1 MKTYWRLLGFA
12 KPLEKYAIPYFF
24 YTLFYALFNLMNFML
39 IIPILST
46 LFGGEAAMA
55 PVREMPPLEFST
67 AWLEGSIRYLI
78 YVVYG
83 ESYEILDVLT
93 MLAAIIATSAL
104 LSNTFRY
111 LGQRT
116 VENMKIRALQRLRNQ
131 TYNNVM
137 RLNVGYFTNERKG
150 DIVSRIMAD
159 VQVVRFCITNTL
171 QVAFREPFLILSYF
185 VGMVAISWKLT
196 IFTLIYLPIVGL
208 IIGRIVKKLRKPA
221 LTAQEQFGELTSVLD
236 ESIAGVKIVK
246 GYGGEEFFGDRFA
259 RINKAYSDVSRKMM
273 YRQQLAS
280 PMSEFLGIL
289 AAAGLMV
296 AGGLLVVGGSLD
308 ASGFLAYI
316 GIFSQVTRP
325 IRQFTDAFANI
336 NQGIAAGERV
346 LSLLDSRSPITEKRD
361 AIALTEFKESI
372 ELRNVSFAYEEREV
386 LSGVSFTIRKGETVA
401 LVGPSGGGKSTISD
415 LIPRFYDVTAGEI
428 LIDGRNI
435 KDYTLDSLRDKFGMV
450 SQETILF
457 NDTIENNIL
466 LGNLDASHE
475 EVVAAAR
482 VANADGFIGETP
494 EGYNTNIGDRGS
506 KLSGGQRQ
514 RLSIAR
520 AVLKNPDILILDE
533 ATSALDT
540 ESEQLVQTALDKL
553 QSGRTSIVIAHRLS
567 TIHNADRIVV
577 IDAGRVAEQGT
588 HDELIAKG
596 GIYAKLIE
604 MQQHRQK
611 GIRRNRKS
619 KRSNGYDHG
628 NERHRKNRRIKPG
641 QSGSYR

>member
-185 VGMVAISWKLT
+185 VGMIAISWKLT

-435 KDYTLDSLRDKFGMV
+435 KDYTLDSLRDKFGLV

-577 IDAGRVAEQGT
+577 IDAGHVAEQGT
-588 HDELIAKG
+588 HNELIAKG

-604 MQQHRQK
+604 MQQV
-611 GIRRNRKS
+611 
-619 KRSNGYDHG
+619 
-628 NERHRKNRRIKPG
+628 
-641 QSGSYR
+641 

>member
-83 ESYEILDVLT
+83 ESFEIIDVLT

-196 IFTLIYLPIVGL
+196 LFTLIYLPIVGL

-386 LSGVSFTIRKGETVA
+386 LSGISFTIRKGE
-401 LVGPSGGGKSTISD
+401 
-415 LIPRFYDVTAGEI
+415 
-428 LIDGRNI
+428 
-435 KDYTLDSLRDKFGMV
+435 
-450 SQETILF
+450 
-457 NDTIENNIL
+457 
-466 LGNLDASHE
+466 
-475 EVVAAAR
+475 
-482 VANADGFIGETP
+482 
-494 EGYNTNIGDRGS
+494 
-506 KLSGGQRQ
+506 
-514 RLSIAR
+514 
-520 AVLKNPDILILDE
+520 
-533 ATSALDT
+533 
-540 ESEQLVQTALDKL
+540 
-553 QSGRTSIVIAHRLS
+553 
-567 TIHNADRIVV
+567 
-577 IDAGRVAEQGT
+577 
-588 HDELIAKG
+588 
-596 GIYAKLIE
+596 
-604 MQQHRQK
+604 
-611 GIRRNRKS
+611 
-619 KRSNGYDHG
+619 
-628 NERHRKNRRIKPG
+628 
-641 QSGSYR
+641 

>member
-83 ESYEILDVLT
+83 ESFEIIDVLT

-196 IFTLIYLPIVGL
+196 LFTLIYLPIVGL

-604 MQQHRQK
+604 MQQV
-611 GIRRNRKS
+611 
-619 KRSNGYDHG
+619 
-628 NERHRKNRRIKPG
+628 
-641 QSGSYR
+641 

>member
-67 AWLEGSIRYLI
+67 AWLEDAIRYLI

-83 ESYEILDVLT
+83 ESYEIIDVLT

-196 IFTLIYLPIVGL
+196 LFTLIYLPIVGL

-577 IDAGRVAEQGT
+577 IDAGHVAEQGT

-604 MQQHRQK
+604 MQQV
-611 GIRRNRKS
+611 
-619 KRSNGYDHG
+619 
-628 NERHRKNRRIKPG
+628 
-641 QSGSYR
+641 

>member
-67 AWLEGSIRYLI
+67 AWLEDAIRYLI

-83 ESYEILDVLT
+83 ESYEIIDVLT

-196 IFTLIYLPIVGL
+196 LFTLIYLPIVGL

-435 KDYTLDSLRDKFGMV
+435 KEYTLDSLRDKFGMV

-604 MQQHRQK
+604 MQQV
-611 GIRRNRKS
+611 
-619 KRSNGYDHG
+619 
-628 NERHRKNRRIKPG
+628 
-641 QSGSYR
+641 